1 MSSSQENHNKVEKKK
16 RFYFFHQ
23 NIIDSSSN
31 EWILFFVKTAM
42 SAIQN
47 VHLTKRCLHKR
58 KGPMC
63 LII

>member
-1 MSSSQENHNKVEKKK
+1 MSSSQENHNKIEKKK
-16 RFYFFHQ
+16 NVFIFFTK
-23 NIIDSSSN
+23 
-31 EWILFFVKTAM
+31 ILSIHPAM